1 MRNQN
6 SFPKYITPLSLSLIP
21 YIFPSLL
28 NRMTTDRM
36 NTTVLLSTRTDN
48 YAPNKEIIVL
58 VFGVFWEKEREREKK
73 ERIILFIWPCT
84 RRIFDFQTI
93 PCAVGV
99 LDLLLTACRPRDRSL
114 LLSRSIHSFSS
125 ECLLFVI
132 MICSY
137 SAKCFEFCTGTDAHW
152 RFWLLLLLIVGLYTC
167 WWVIACMQQLTPPF

>member
-6 SFPKYITPLSLSLIP
+6 SFPKYITPLSLSHSLYIP
-21 YIFPSLL
+21 LSLEQDD
-28 NRMTTDRM
+28 DRQDEYYSTIKHSYGQLRSQQR
-36 NTTVLLSTRTDN
+36 NNCACVWCLLR
-48 YAPNKEIIVL
+48 
-58 VFGVFWEKEREREKK
+58 ERERERKK